1 MVHLLLAVIYLSFIS
16 LGLPDALLG
25 SAWPSMYEAFGAP
38 VSYMGVVSMLIS
50 ACTVIS
56 SLFSERLIRRLGTG
70 GVTALSVAVTAAAL
84 FGFSVSGSFAAL
96 CLWAIP
102 YGLGAGCV
110 DAALNHYVA
119 LHYASRHMSWL
130 HCMWGVGAS
139 LGPAILGLALSGGQ
153 SWSMG
158 YRSIAA
164 LQILLTAVLF
174 LSLPLWGR
182 APSAGDQD
190 GPSPAPAARAL
201 SLSQI
206 VRIPGA
212 KEVMLTF
219 FCYCALEQ
227 TTGLWASSYLVLQW
241 GLSSETAAHF
251 ASLFFIGITV
261 GRALSGFLTLK
272 CSDAQ
277 MVRLGQGVVLGGIVL
292 LLLPLGERAALPG
305 LILIGLGCAPIYP
318 SIIHATPEHF
328 GPACSQAMIGVQMA
342 SAYVGTC
349 LMPPFFGLLANH
361 IGVSLLPGYLLVI
374 LALMAASHEGL
385 LRRTAGR
392 PAGSAA
398 C

>member
-139 LGPAILGLALSGGQ
+139 IGPYVMGLALSAGQ
-153 SWSMG
+153 GWPMG
-158 YRSIAA
+158 YRYVSL
-164 LQILLTAVLF
+164 LQIGLTALLVLS
-174 LSLPLWGR
+174 LRLWKGRPGQAEDGGGPSLPLGR
-182 APSAGDQD
+182 AMAAAGV
-190 GPSPAPAARAL
+190 REMLLL
-201 SLSQI
+201 SF
-206 VRIPGA
+206 G
-212 KEVMLTF
+212 
-219 FCYCALEQ
+219 CCALEN
-227 TTGLWASSYLVLQW
+227 TAGLWASSYLVLVR
-241 GLSSETAAHF
+241 GLDARAAAGC
-251 ASLFFIGITV
+251 ASLFYLGLTG
-261 GRALSGFLTLK
+261 GRALSGFLTIRL
-272 CSDAQ
+272 SDRR
-277 MVRLGQGVVLGGIVL
+277 MVRLGLTVVAAGVLA
-292 LLLPLGERAALPG
+292 LLLPLGPAAALAG
-305 LILIGLGCAPIYP
+305 FTLLGLGCAPLYP
-318 SIIHATPEHF
+318 CSLHAIPALF
-328 GPACSQAMIGVQMA
+328 GADRSQALMGAQIA
-342 SAYVGTC
+342 SAYTGIC
-349 LMPPFFGLLANH
+349 LMPALFGLLADR
-361 IGVSLLPGYLLVI
+361 VTAALLPWYLTVLLVLSA
-374 LALMAASHEGL
+374 LAHERM
-385 LRRTAGR
+385 LRLRTG
-392 PAGSAA
+392 PARDQN
-398 C
+398 